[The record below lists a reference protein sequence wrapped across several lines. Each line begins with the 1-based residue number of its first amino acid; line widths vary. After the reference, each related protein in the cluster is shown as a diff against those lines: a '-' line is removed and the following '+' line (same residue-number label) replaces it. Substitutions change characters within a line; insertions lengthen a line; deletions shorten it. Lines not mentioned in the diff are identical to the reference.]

1 MLANIAMLYVSAIN
15 KFYSE
20 KDFHEMVQIW
30 HLVFARNMY
39 ICANVSA
46 ALCFKM
52 LSPPPPPP
60 ATYCFHLK
68 RTKHVHGKAVLV
80 LHKGLLSESYD
91 CHDAV
96 VSVRKNGPFVVRPFP
111 CHLFWG
117 STAVKCEESAAVQ
130 SLLFHNFYILFF
142 WGEELSSLAV
152 VYSLTLPSL
161 QWKTHESF
169 MKLMLFATQTIVTL
183 FVSALKKR
191 SKLKTGRWHQCSGNV
206 DKHTSVLFKHI
217 HQRKWQLFAF

>member
-1 MLANIAMLYVSAIN
+1 MCLQSISSIRKKTFMRWCKSDILYLHGTCT
-15 KFYSE
+15 F
-20 KDFHEMVQIW
+20 VQMF
-30 HLVFARNMY
+30 LQLFALK
-39 ICANVSA
+39 CCV
-46 ALCFKM
+46 
-52 LSPPPPPP
+52 PPP

-183 FVSALKKR
+183 FVSALKKGVNWR
-191 SKLKTGRWHQCSGNV
+191 QG
-206 DKHTSVLFKHI
+206 DDTS
-217 HQRKWQLFAF
+217 AAGM